1 MRKYNTESLADVL
14 RRYLREEGV
23 ETPLNEH
30 RLISAWEEVV
40 GSAIA
45 RYPTSLFIR
54 NQVLHVHLSSS
65 VLRQELMMTR
75 KILVRRLNEKVGAQ
89 VIVDIEFR

>member
-45 RYPTSLFIR
+45 RYTTSLFIR